1 MKLIAIPLV
10 FISLIMRICHMKDF
24 AQLSKLRL
32 RTITLYIFTTT
43 FAVSL
48 GVTMVSV
55 VSVNGGTN
63 LVYAGLPDL
72 SWNPE
77 TIDEVQNQQLYPWRI
92 SHTIGCILYQLKRG
106 NLTFHHGAQSERTR
120 YIGGN
125 LFICIS
131 GWGDSQHRQNEFLYG
146 GECYMWC
153 FCS

>member
-1 MKLIAIPLV
+1 
-10 FISLIMRICHMKDF
+10 MRICHMKDF

-72 SWNPE
+72 S
-77 TIDEVQNQQLYPWRI
+77 
-92 SHTIGCILYQLKRG
+92 
-106 NLTFHHGAQSERTR
+106 
-120 YIGGN
+120 
-125 LFICIS
+125 
-131 GWGDSQHRQNEFLYG
+131 
-146 GECYMWC
+146 
-153 FCS
+153 